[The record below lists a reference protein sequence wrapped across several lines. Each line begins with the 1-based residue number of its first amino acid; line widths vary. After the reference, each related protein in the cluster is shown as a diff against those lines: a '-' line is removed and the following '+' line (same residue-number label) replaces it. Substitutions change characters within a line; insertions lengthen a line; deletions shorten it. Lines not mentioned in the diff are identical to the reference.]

1 MVAVTH
7 HAGRVPLPRAVLP
20 VVAAAALALA
30 PVAAV
35 PRPAAG
41 PGPAPAAAGPPVA
54 AAVARWTWPLAG
66 PPAVLRGFEDV
77 GRYEAGHRGADLAAR
92 PGEAVLSPADGTVTF
107 AGPVAGRVVVVVA
120 HPGGLRS
127 TLEPVAAPVP
137 AGTAVRAG
145 QRVADVPAPGA
156 GSAHCLV
163 PCLHLGGRDGERY
176 VDPLALLAPA
186 GPPVLLPPDGPDG
199 GPSSALSGRR

>member
-1 MVAVTH
+1 MPLSRVA
-7 HAGRVPLPRAVLP
+7 LP

-30 PVAAV
+30 PAAV
-35 PRPAAG
+35 PRPG
-41 PGPAPAAAGPPVA
+41 PGPALGPGPAVAGPPATAVA
-54 AAVARWTWPLAG
+54 ARWTWPLAG
-66 PPAVLRGFEDV
+66 PPAVLRAFEDV

-92 PGEAVLSPADGTVTF
+92 PGGAVLSPDDGVVTF

-156 GSAHCLV
+156 PGSAHCLV
-163 PCLHLGGRDGERY
+163 PCLHLGARDGERY
-176 VDPLALLAPA
+176 LDPLALLAPA
-186 GPPVLLPPDGPDG
+186 GPPVLLPLGAPGG
-199 GPSSALSGRR
+199 GPSGGLSGRR